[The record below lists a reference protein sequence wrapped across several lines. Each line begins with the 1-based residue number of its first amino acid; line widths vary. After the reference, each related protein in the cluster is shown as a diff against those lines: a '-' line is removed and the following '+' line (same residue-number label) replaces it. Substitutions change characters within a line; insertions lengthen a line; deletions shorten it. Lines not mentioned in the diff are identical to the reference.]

1 MRRPSDAVERALKR
15 ARANPRQL
23 WLPGVAGAPERPPSK
38 LSRSIET
45 ARQRR
50 QAAEKGNVAGPPQRA
65 LTERERFAFELHCL
79 REEWAADGGDGS
91 VCSTDEG
98 DPPTL
103 NLEWLINGAL
113 LEVMAAVVMRPEPA
127 RVSSGRQPEDSMEP
141 AE

>member
-23 WLPGVAGAPERPPSK
+23 WLPGVAGAPERPPTK

-45 ARQRR
+45 ARRR
-50 QAAEKGNVAGPPQRA
+50 RECHVADPPQRG